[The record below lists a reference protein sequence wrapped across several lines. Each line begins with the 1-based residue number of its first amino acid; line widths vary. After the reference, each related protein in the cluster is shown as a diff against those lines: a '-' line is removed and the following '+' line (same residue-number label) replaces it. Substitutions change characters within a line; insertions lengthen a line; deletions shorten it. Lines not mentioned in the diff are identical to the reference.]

1 MSGSP
6 PPLSASELARYAR
19 HLSLPEVGEAGQRRL
34 KGASALVVGA
44 GGLGSPAAL
53 YLAAAGVG
61 RLVLVD
67 GDRVEL
73 SNLQRQ
79 ILHGTGDLGQPK
91 VDSARARLADLNPE
105 IRVEVR
111 AERLTAANARA
122 WAREVDLVL
131 DGSDS
136 FATRY
141 VANDACG
148 LEDRPL
154 VYGSIFRFEG
164 QVAVFHAG
172 RGPCYR
178 CLFPE
183 PPPAG
188 EVPTCA
194 EGGVLGVLPGIVG
207 TLQATEALKL
217 LLGIGETLLGR
228 LLLVDALELR
238 FREFR
243 VVRDPDCALCGE
255 APTIREPVDMDDP
268 ACAVPAAMAPAAAA
282 TAPAGAAPLAA
293 APVAAESAPVQH
305 LTPRELAARL
315 AAGEPP
321 LLLDVRNDFEWRL
334 CRLEGAL
341 LLPLDALPG
350 RLAELDPARETIIYC
365 HTGVR
370 SAYAAEFLR
379 RQGFRRV
386 GNLLGGIHRWAL
398 EVDRD
403 MPTY

>member
-1 MSGSP
+1 MAMDAL
-6 PPLSASELARYAR
+6 PPLSDRELARYAR

-34 KGASALVVGA
+34 KAASALIVGA

-61 RLVLVD
+61 RLGIVD
-67 GDRVEL
+67 ADAVEL

-79 ILHGTGDLGQPK
+79 ILHDTAAVGRPK
-91 VDSARARLADLNPE
+91 AESAGARLAALNPE
-105 IRVEVR
+105 IRLE
-111 AERLTAANARA
+111 AQALRLTAANART
-122 WAREVDLVL
+122 LVADYQL
-131 DGSDS
+131 VIDGSDS

-141 VANDACG
+141 VVNDACG

-183 PPPAG
+183 PPPPG
-188 EVPTCA
+188 EVPNCA

-217 LLGIGETLLGR
+217 LLGIGESLLGR

-255 APTIREPVDMDDP
+255 APTIREPIDMEDP
-268 ACAVPAAMAPAAAA
+268 ACALVPAAGEEP
-282 TAPAGAAPLAA
+282 GA
-293 APVAAESAPVQH
+293 VRH
-305 LTPRELAARL
+305 WTPRELAARL
-315 AAGEPP
+315 AAGERP

-350 RLAELDPARETIIYC
+350 RLAELDPARETLVYC

-379 RQGFRRV
+379 REGFHRV

-398 EVDRD
+398 EVDPSL
-403 MPTY
+403 PTY

>member
-1 MSGSP
+1 MP
-6 PPLSASELARYAR
+6 ALPPLSAAEGARYAR

-34 KGASALVVGA
+34 KAASVLLVGA

-61 RLVLVD
+61 RLGLVD
-67 GDRVEL
+67 PDLVEL

-79 ILHGTGDLGQPK
+79 ILHGTAALGAPK
-91 VDSARARLADLNPE
+91 VESARARLADLNPE
-105 IRVEVR
+105 IRLETH
-111 AERLTAANARA
+111 ALRLGPANARA
-122 WAREVDLVL
+122 LVADYDLVL

-141 VANDACG
+141 VVNDACG

-188 EVPTCA
+188 EMPNCA

-217 LLGIGETLLGR
+217 LLGIGESLLGR

-243 VVRDPDCALCGE
+243 VARDPGCALCGE
-255 APTIREPVDMDDP
+255 TPTIREPMELVEP
-268 ACAVPAAMAPAAAA
+268 ACAVPPDAAPPAAARGGDE
-282 TAPAGAAPLAA
+282 P
-293 APVAAESAPVQH
+293 APVLH

-315 AAGEPP
+315 AASEAP

-341 LLPLDALPG
+341 LLPLDELPG
-350 RLAELDPARETIIYC
+350 RLAELDPQRETLVYC

-370 SAYAAEFLR
+370 SAYAAEYLR

-398 EVDRD
+398 DVDPSL
-403 MPTY
+403 PTY